1 MGDIENMTM
10 NSYNIGRIRIENN
23 NQINENTTDTDKTK
37 LRKKD
42 KQKKY
47 RAKRALKAKGSF
59 DESAKDTTPAVA
71 LDAHVVAA
79 LRSYIE
85 KIDDQ
90 SVKSNTSDIIYSNA
104 NHSSSSTIPATSTA
118 ETITVNT
125 DVEESVK
132 VDETATD
139 VEESVNVVNV
149 DETATNV
156 EESVNVDET
165 IDLTTAAVEE
175 SVHIDED
182 VVTNNIVKENDES
195 INETIPIE
203 ETTKVQEDAKREPD
217 ILFER
222 FENYPLSDA
231 LNESLKNGLLVS
243 SINNRINRFGY
254 VEYEISIE
262 LLAVKGNPKHN
273 TKMVSLRRYND
284 FFVLNALLKAAD
296 VERVPGLPR
305 RQIFRFFNDENFLN
319 ERQRALDAWLK
330 VIIKM
335 YQYQSEGIKNLI
347 KTFLSNSR
355 SNSNS
360 AFLSSSSSASS
371 LEDKPQN

>member
-1 MGDIENMTM
+1 MDRTNQMNNNENVC
-10 NSYNIGRIRIENN
+10 SHHYNIDRTKQMNFNENN
-23 NQINENTTDTDKTK
+23 KHINNNENNTDGDKTK

-90 SVKSNTSDIIYSNA
+90 SVKSNTSDIISNA

-118 ETITVNT
+118 ETITV
-125 DVEESVK
+125 K
-132 VDETATD
+132 TD
-139 VEESVNVVNV
+139 VEESVNVI
-149 DETATNV
+149 
-156 EESVNVDET
+156 NVDET
-165 IDLTTAAVEE
+165 IDITTAAVEE

-182 VVTNNIVKENDES
+182 VVTNNIVKENDDG

-203 ETTKVQEDAKREPD
+203 ETTKVQEDAKRASD

-222 FENYPLSDA
+222 FENYPLSDE

-273 TKMVSLRRYND
+273 TKMVILRRYND
-284 FFVLNALLKAAD
+284 FYVLNALLKAAD

>member
-1 MGDIENMTM
+1 MDIENMTM
-10 NSYNIGRIRIENN
+10 TNYNIDRTTNTTNENN
-23 NQINENTTDTDKTK
+23 KQTNNEDTDKSK
-37 LRKKD
+37 LLRKKD

-71 LDAHVVAA
+71 LDANVVAA

-90 SVKSNTSDIIYSNA
+90 SVKSTTSKIISNV
-104 NHSSSSTIPATSTA
+104 NNSTIPATSTA
-118 ETITVNT
+118 DTITVNA
-125 DVEESVK
+125 DVEESVNI
-132 VDETATD
+132 VNVEETVTTD
-139 VEESVNVVNV
+139 VEESVN
-149 DETATNV
+149 
-156 EESVNVDET
+156 
-165 IDLTTAAVEE
+165 
-175 SVHIDED
+175 IDED
-182 VVTNNIVKENDES
+182 IVTNNIVKENDES
-195 INETIPIE
+195 VNETNPIE
-203 ETTKVQEDAKREPD
+203 ETTKVEEDAKRACD
-217 ILFER
+217 ILLER

-231 LNESLKNGLLVS
+231 LNESLKNGLLIS

-262 LLAVKGNPKHN
+262 LLAVKGVVDPKNN
-273 TKMVSLRRYND
+273 TKMVILRRYND
-284 FFVLNALLKAAD
+284 FFVLNALLKAAG

-305 RQIFRFFNDENFLN
+305 RQIFRFFLFSDETFLN

-330 VIIKM
+330 VIIKI

-371 LEDKPQN
+371 LEDKSQN

>member
-1 MGDIENMTM
+1 MDKENCQTM
-10 NSYNIGRIRIENN
+10 NNYNIDKTNIYDGNN
-23 NQINENTTDTDKTK
+23 DGNKQINNKNYTDKQK
-37 LRKKD
+37 ERK
-42 KQKKY
+42 KKY

-59 DESAKDTTPAVA
+59 DESAKDTAPAVA

-90 SVKSNTSDIIYSNA
+90 SVKSSNSHV
-104 NHSSSSTIPATSTA
+104 NHSSSLTIPTTSTA
-118 ETITVNT
+118 ETITVT
-125 DVEESVK
+125 S
-132 VDETATD
+132 D
-139 VEESVNVVNV
+139 VEESVNVI
-149 DETATNV
+149 
-156 EESVNVDET
+156 NVDET
-165 IDLTTAAVEE
+165 IDITTAVEE
-175 SVHIDED
+175 SVNIDED

-195 INETIPIE
+195 VNETIPIE
-203 ETTKVQEDAKREPD
+203 ETNKVEEDSKRACD

-231 LNESLKNGLLVS
+231 LNESLKNGLLIS

-262 LLAVKGNPKHN
+262 LLAVKGIDQKNN
-273 TKMVSLRRYND
+273 TKMVILRRYND
-284 FFVLNALLKAAD
+284 FYLLNALLKAAG

-319 ERQRALDAWLK
+319 ERQRGLDAWLK
-330 VIIKM
+330 VIIKI

-347 KTFLSNSR
+347 KTFLSNNSR